1 MFAHLKI
8 VYKRPVQQPTHI
20 VPVRNS
26 MLNLHTHHQRFYIAS
41 CHDSCR
47 LGRNWQPVLSIM
59 ARFKLQS
66 QGAYRPEVRLG
77 PLGPELVG
85 LVGNARLCD
94 EHRPLQARKLSDG
107 LHSMSQVVS
116 KIYKPV
122 MHPLMQV
129 GPAPSSEHK

>member
-1 MFAHLKI
+1 M
-8 VYKRPVQQPTHI
+8 
-20 VPVRNS
+20 
-26 MLNLHTHHQRFYIAS
+26 AS
-41 CHDSCR
+41 
-47 LGRNWQPVLSIM
+47 
-59 ARFKLQS
+59 FELQS

-129 GPAPSSEHK
+129 GPAPSSEHKYYAKVACCKISYCSHVARFPSWWPPKAFNRIGKNIQY